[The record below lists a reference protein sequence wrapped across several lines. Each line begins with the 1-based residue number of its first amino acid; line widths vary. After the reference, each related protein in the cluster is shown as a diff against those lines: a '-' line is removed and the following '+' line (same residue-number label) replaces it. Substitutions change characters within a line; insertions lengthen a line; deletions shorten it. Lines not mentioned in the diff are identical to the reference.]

1 MRRPEIAARRRGEG
15 RQREQRG
22 ESLLE
27 ILFTVFVM
35 STVLL
40 SLLGLLMTVV
50 VASAAHR
57 ASVAAG
63 NEATTI
69 SEAIDRSGYVSCGVV
84 SDYTAAVTG
93 LPTGYTGSITSV
105 RYLQDGAAPSAAFV
119 NVCPGGVDQ
128 GAQLVTVEIRTTRPP
143 ITKATVELV
152 KRDDACPAGLGTQI
166 QPGQKC

>member
-1 MRRPEIAARRRGEG
+1 MGRALAARRRSPDRSRG
-15 RQREQRG
+15 QRG

-69 SEAIDRSGYVSCGVV
+69 SEAIDRMPYVSCGVV
-84 SDYTAAVTG
+84 SNYSSAVTG

-105 RYLQDGAAPSAAFV
+105 KHLQDGAAPSATFV
-119 NVCPGGVDQ
+119 NACPGGVDQ

-143 ITKATVELV
+143 ITKATVDLV
-152 KRDDACPAGLGTQI
+152 KRDDACPANLGTQI